1 MARSSPLVLGTIL
14 VTPPGRGAGGLMEQ
28 EARTTGVPTYYQIT
42 VRGPLDARWS
52 GWFDGLV
59 ISPGPD
65 GNTILAGPVPDPATL
80 YGYLSRA
87 RDLGLILLAVTACD
101 PAA

>member
-1 MARSSPLVLGTIL
+1 
-14 VTPPGRGAGGLMEQ
+14 MEW
-28 EARTTGVPTYYQIT
+28 EERTAGVPTYYQIT

-52 GWFDGLV
+52 HWFDGLA
-59 ISPGPD
+59 IHPD
-65 GNTILAGPVPDPATL
+65 AHGNTILAGPVPDPATL

-101 PAA
+101 PAS